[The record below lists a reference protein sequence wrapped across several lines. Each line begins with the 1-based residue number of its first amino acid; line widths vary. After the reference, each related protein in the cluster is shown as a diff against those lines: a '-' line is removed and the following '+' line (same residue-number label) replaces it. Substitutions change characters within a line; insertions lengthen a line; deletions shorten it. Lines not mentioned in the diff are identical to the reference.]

1 MLCINV
7 LTQVLWEKNKK
18 VQLKYQRIIF
28 IEVAVFQ
35 IILNIWNKIITPL
48 KRYAV
53 IKKKTLLKHTA
64 LW

>member
-35 IILNIWNKIITPL
+35 IILNIWTKKITPL